1 MTATLELD
9 LEPVTGTI
17 GATVRGID
25 LGAPLDDATIS
36 ALRGALVR
44 YGVLFFRDQQ
54 LSRDQHVAFGRRFG
68 ELHVHPF
75 VPNLGPD
82 HPEIIE
88 LTTSG
93 MTRFLDWHSDA
104 TFEELPPLGSILYAH
119 EVPEAG
125 GDTLF
130 TSAVAAYD
138 ALSATM
144 QELLDGLRAFHDST
158 PSFGAGGVSE
168 RWTRSGDADQ
178 TLTSHPVVRTHPE
191 SGRKA
196 IFVNSIFTTG
206 IVGMNPDES
215 AALLRF
221 LIGHVSHPMFQVRFR
236 WEPNSVAFWDN
247 RAVQHAAVADFAGSG
262 AVRRM
267 HRVTVIGDRPV

>member
-1 MTATLELD
+1 MTAALELD

-25 LGAPLDDATIS
+25 LGATLDDATIS

-138 ALSATM
+138 A
-144 QELLDGLRAFHDST
+144 
-158 PSFGAGGVSE
+158 
-168 RWTRSGDADQ
+168 
-178 TLTSHPVVRTHPE
+178 
-191 SGRKA
+191 
-196 IFVNSIFTTG
+196 
-206 IVGMNPDES
+206 
-215 AALLRF
+215 
-221 LIGHVSHPMFQVRFR
+221 
-236 WEPNSVAFWDN
+236 
-247 RAVQHAAVADFAGSG
+247 
-262 AVRRM
+262 
-267 HRVTVIGDRPV
+267 